1 MNRTALAAGSGL
13 AALPATALAHTAIEG
28 IDIFYSGLLQPL
40 YVPSHLL
47 SLLALAMLCGLAGR
61 RTAMTAI
68 PVLSLCVALGLAA
81 GSLGATAP
89 WPVIVLLVVAMS
101 CGALAALAVPPMP
114 VVAALAA
121 AVAGMTIGLDSV
133 PEAGSP
139 AAGNISVMAATWFT
153 AWAVPAWLTAVQ
165 IRFARPWVRLGA
177 RIVGSWILA
186 AALMVL
192 VLALKP

>member
-1 MNRTALAAGSGL
+1 MKRTALAAGSAL
-13 AALPATALAHTAIEG
+13 AALPTAAVAHTAIEG

-47 SLLALAMLCGLAGR
+47 ALLALAMLCGPSGR
-61 RTAMTAI
+61 RTALAAI
-68 PVLSLCVALGLAA
+68 PVLSLCVALGLVA
-81 GSLGATAP
+81 GSLGAAAP
-89 WPVIVLLVVAMS
+89 WPVIVLLVTAMS
-101 CGALAALAVPPMP
+101 CGALAALAVQPMP
-114 VVAALAA
+114 VVAAIAA
-121 AVAGMTIGLDSV
+121 AIIGMTIGLDSV

-139 AAGNISVMAATWFT
+139 AAGNVSVMGATWFT